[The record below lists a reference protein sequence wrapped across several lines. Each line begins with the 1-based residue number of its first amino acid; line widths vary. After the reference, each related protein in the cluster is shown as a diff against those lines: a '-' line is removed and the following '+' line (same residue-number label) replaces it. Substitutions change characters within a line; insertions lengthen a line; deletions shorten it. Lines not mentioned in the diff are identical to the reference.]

1 MRQDLHNLSD
11 KELQGNLSVVI
22 PEVITLAKPLLP
34 KYVPSVMAG
43 KFANFVPAAES
54 ALANA
59 LSAMSDL
66 QKLEIEL
73 AVFFGEDPGDKE
85 NGSIESILAGLHGL
99 YSEIKKCLHKKK
111 LLKLVN
117 SDASQGRGKDYTFV
131 GQVALT
137 NQGTGIVLADR
148 IDGVIEVNLGWSL
161 KQILLILIRFLLF
174 LTFDH
179 YHSNQAGEWPI

>member
-1 MRQDLHNLSD
+1 
-11 KELQGNLSVVI
+11 
-22 PEVITLAKPLLP
+22 
-34 KYVPSVMAG
+34 MAG

-54 ALANA
+54 ALINA
-59 LSAMSDL
+59 LSALSEL
-66 QKLEIEL
+66 QKLETEL
-73 AVFFGEDPGDKE
+73 AAFFGEDAGDKE

-117 SDASQGRGKDYTFV
+117 SDASQGHGKHYTFV

-161 KQILLILIRFLLF
+161 KQILPILIRFLLF
-174 LTFDH
+174 FLPSIIIIPTRLGSGLFKSRLRRSWIGIPRQHQVRKRCDGRLRPEDW
-179 YHSNQAGEWPI
+179 YCDCSFV